1 MVEVIKK
8 KIEGEMT
15 GLLREEPNIYNSSN
29 NRSDYR
35 QLQIDFYQ
43 GHLVSPST
51 RIKSCA
57 AAAADLR

>member
-1 MVEVIKK
+1 
-8 KIEGEMT
+8 MT

-29 NRSDYR
+29 NRSDYS
-35 QLQIDFYQ
+35 QLQIDSYQ
-43 GHLVSPST
+43 GHLVSLST